1 MPQGLRER
9 IDLFQDVAVAAIHRE
24 HRRIEAPELAA
35 GVSAFKHVV
44 SRGIHET
51 GAAAQFG
58 HLVVQGAPGQIGS
71 YRVGENQVDVMG
83 VKNGPETT
91 AAKSKAASR

>member
-1 MPQGLRER
+1 
-9 IDLFQDVAVAAIHRE
+9 
-24 HRRIEAPELAA
+24 
-35 GVSAFKHVV
+35 
-44 SRGIHET
+44 
-51 GAAAQFG
+51 
-58 HLVVQGAPGQIGS
+58 VQGAPGQIGS